1 MTGQAD
7 GEAAAAGG
15 GGNHRTMEQRYLME
29 QAATKA
35 LKWLKSI
42 LDLEHHSNEELARS
56 LTDSPLK
63 PFWIAQAQAILF
75 YRVSKTALLAGCA
88 SGDGILVTRLPTSH
102 PTLIKFSAPLFLR
115 INFNSLGLSLGR
127 TRTRAFV
134 ACMGKQFQEQL
145 LATGRRSL
153 RGLDAAVLCGSALQ
167 ERSDFLTM
175 NCAGGG
181 IDMVGVSSVKGA
193 TFDISFAGGSISIDA
208 ARNSTAY
215 GGATP
220 AQIINGSVDPPPE
233 MQPLYTELSLI
244 VHQAQADRPSSNPSR
259 VSASLER
266 FSTGTDPDQALVM
279 NDGSLWKDEPKRA
292 PLARHSI

>member
-1 MTGQAD
+1 MTGQEK
-7 GEAAAAGG
+7 EAAG

-29 QAATKA
+29 QTATKA

-63 PFWIAQAQAILF
+63 PFWVAQAQAILF
-75 YRVSKTALLAGCA
+75 YRFSKTAALAGCA
-88 SGDGILVTRLPTSH
+88 RGDGFLVTRLPTSH
-102 PTLIKFSAPLFLR
+102 PTLIKFSAPMFLR
-115 INFNSLGLSLGR
+115 ISFNSLGLSMGR
-127 TRTRAFV
+127 TSTRAFV
-134 ACMGKQFQEQL
+134 ACMGKQFQEEL
-145 LATGRRSL
+145 LANGRRSL
-153 RGLDAAVLCGSALQ
+153 RGLDAA

-181 IDMVGVSSVKGA
+181 SDMVGVSSIKGGC
-193 TFDISFAGGSISIDA
+193 FDISFAGGSISVDA
-208 ARNSTAY
+208 ARNTAAY

-220 AQIINGSVDPPPE
+220 AQILGGSVDPPPE

-244 VHQAQADRPSSNPSR
+244 VHQAQADRPSANPSR

-266 FSTGTDPDQALVM
+266 FSTGADPDQALVL
-279 NDGSLWKDEPKRA
+279 NDGSLWKDEAKRTA
-292 PLARHSI
+292 LARHSI